1 MSTSIQR
8 SPGSSS
14 GGGGAG
20 WNTRVSAAA
29 IHSAAPIRYA
39 VGLPALSTAV
49 STIAS
54 GARAASWRLIPPPAA
69 VFVVYAC
76 PAPNRGDT
84 NPSATVSPV
93 SSPSRRPPNDDGW
106 CSVIAAASTY
116 SLSFLSIFQNS
127 RPPTVTSSYCRTLTE
142 PTSGLSSTMW
152 GGTAGTAST
161 PPPARRSEYF

>member
-8 SPGSSS
+8 SPGTSS

-20 WNTRVSAAA
+20 WNTRTSAAA

-39 VGLPALSTAV
+39 VGLPALSTAL
-49 STIAS
+49 SRSAS
-54 GARAASWRLIPPPAA
+54 GVRAAIWRLTPPPCA
-69 VFVVYAC
+69 VYVVYAC
-76 PAPNRGDT
+76 PAPQRGDT
-84 NPSATVSPV
+84 NPSAAVSPV
-93 SSPSRRPPNDDGW
+93 SSPSRTPPNNDGW

-116 SLSFLSIFQNS
+116 SLSFLSILQYS

-161 PPPARRSEYF
+161 PPPAVRSDNF